1 MTINFNST
9 LNEMAADSI
18 LILATEHKKNC
29 NGQCSVSLFPLRSVI
44 EKLKNRNLTEEELK
58 ILS

>member
-1 MTINFNST
+1 
-9 LNEMAADSI
+9 MAADSI